1 MESNACGR
9 TVSHFSPSPLIIP
22 TEIARKTNCLADDVN
37 TLSVDENDVCK
48 KQVGTIATASIPT
61 NGRYTVYL
69 QCPDNIPMCYF
80 SYSNTAGNN
89 MKAFILKST
98 TFTNEGVIAQEI
110 NTYGEFKFRK
120 SSIFLMFVS
129 MDEKIS

>member
-22 TEIARKTNCLADDVN
+22 TEIARKTNCLADDAN
-37 TLSVDENDVCK
+37 TLSVNENTVCK
-48 KQVGTIATASIPT
+48 AQVGTIATASIPT

-69 QCPDNIPMCYF
+69 QCPDSIPMCYF

-89 MKAFILKST
+89 MKAFFLKST
-98 TFTNEGVIAQEI
+98 TLTNEGVIAQEI
-110 NTYGEFKFRK
+110 NSYGEFKFRK
-120 SSIFLMFVS
+120 STIYLMFVS

>member
-1 MESNACGR
+1 MESSACGR
-9 TVSHFSPSPLIIP
+9 TVSHFSPSALTIA
-22 TEIARKTNCLADDVN
+22 TEVTRKTNCIGDDTGTPAIN
-37 TLSVDENDVCK
+37 EFTVCK
-48 KQVGTIATASIPT
+48 EQVGTIATTSIPT

-69 QCPDNIPMCYF
+69 ECPDSIPMCYF

-89 MKAFILKST
+89 MKAFMLKSST
-98 TFTNEGVIAQEI
+98 LTNEGVIAQEI

-120 SSIFLMFVS
+120 STIYLMFVN